1 MSRNRKKS
9 LSSTIFLYVVYLII
23 IVVFLFPVL
32 WVFSLSLRSL
42 SEIFKYPPHL
52 LPSKPT
58 LENYAKVLHMS
69 LIKRYFLNSFLY
81 VTLTVLGTLI
91 ISIPASYAFSR
102 MRNKAKGPIL
112 ISILAFQMISPLI
125 IAIPIYGYFMKLHL
139 LDSYAGVIIAY
150 IAIQLPFVTWLM
162 KGYFDTIPIS
172 IEEAAFI
179 DGCTRT
185 QTLIKII
192 LPLSVTGFATAT
204 IFTII
209 QSWSQFI
216 IPFVILNSS
225 KLFPV
230 TLGLYQYQIGETIQT
245 QLLAA
250 ASVISII
257 PAIVLFL
264 ILQKFIVKSL
274 TGGAIKG

>member
-1 MSRNRKKS
+1 MNRKKS
-9 LSSTIFLYVVYLII
+9 LYSTIFLYIVYAII
-23 IVVFLFPVL
+23 IVIFLFPVL

-58 LENYAKVLHMS
+58 LGNYAKVLNMS

-102 MRNKAKGPIL
+102 MRNRAKGPIL

-139 LDSYAGVIIAY
+139 LDNYAGVIIAY

-179 DGCTRT
+179 DGCTRF

-216 IPFVILNSS
+216 IPFVLLNSS

-264 ILQKFIVKSL
+264 ILQKFIVRSL